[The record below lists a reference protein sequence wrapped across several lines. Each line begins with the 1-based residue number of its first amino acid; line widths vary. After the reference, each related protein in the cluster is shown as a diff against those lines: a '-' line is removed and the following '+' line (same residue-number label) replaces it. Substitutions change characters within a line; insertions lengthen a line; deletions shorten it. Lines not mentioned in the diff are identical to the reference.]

1 MSGTYLTPCPV
12 GPRGERRRPDAPPTR
27 RPGGHGGRQG
37 VAFPR
42 RRTGGAPG
50 GRGLYRKRWYL
61 SSAASVALAV
71 SLSGAVVAQDTAASP
86 EGQTWGL
93 AAYLDGTGMATVPA
107 DSSATLLLADG
118 VASGSAGCNQFSGSY
133 ELDGASLTIAPE
145 MAMTLMACEPAAE
158 ALETAYMA
166 LLPMTASWQST
177 EAGLQLLD
185 ADGAVILDYTG
196 QEPDLA
202 TVVALLEALRA
213 EVSELRS
220 RVDELEASATTDG
233 GSRADGGERVRKPKA
248 PKSQGKVRTQFP
260 DWMRDGLPPEQ
271 IEDLNREVVRWR
283 DRSDDEDG
291 FRVYARR
298 GFCELRPGSDPNQPL
313 EEDDVRRSRTKA
325 VLIDELPADTN
336 RYRPDHA
343 AIDAALPEVPES
355 PYSNDQFYDLYVAAF
370 NDAGETKP
378 VRVASYF
385 LTPEF
390 RCP

>member
-1 MSGTYLTPCPV
+1 M
-12 GPRGERRRPDAPPTR
+12 
-27 RPGGHGGRQG
+27 H
-37 VAFPR
+37 
-42 RRTGGAPG
+42 
-50 GRGLYRKRWYL
+50 RKSWYL
-61 SSAASVALAV
+61 GSVASVALAV
-71 SLSGAVVAQDTAASP
+71 SLSGAVVAQDMGASP
-86 EGQTWGL
+86 EGQTWDLTG
-93 AAYLDGTGMATVPA
+93 YLDGTGTAVVP
-107 DSSATLLLADG
+107 DGSSATLLLADG

-158 ALETAYMA
+158 TLETAYMA

-177 EAGLQLLD
+177 DAGLQLLD
-185 ADGAVILDYTG
+185 ADGAVILEYTA

-220 RVDELEASATTDG
+220 RVDALEATATEDG
-233 GSRADGGERVRKPKA
+233 GSQAGGNERASKPTA
-248 PKSQGKVRTQFP
+248 PKSRGKVKTQFP
-260 DWMRDGLPPEQ
+260 DWMREGLPPDQ

-313 EEDDVRRSRTKA
+313 GDDDFRRSRTKA

-336 RYRPDHA
+336 RYRPDHS
-343 AIDAALPEVPES
+343 AIDAALPEVAES

-370 NDAGETKP
+370 NDAGETKR
-378 VRVASYF
+378 VRVASFF

>member
-1 MSGTYLTPCPV
+1 VLHRNKSYL
-12 GPRGERRRPDAPPTR
+12 GSAAL
-27 RPGGHGGRQG
+27 
-37 VAFPR
+37 VAF
-42 RRTGGAPG
+42 
-50 GRGLYRKRWYL
+50 
-61 SSAASVALAV
+61 AV
-71 SLSGAVVAQDTAASP
+71 SLPGAVIAQDMSATP
-86 EGQTWGL
+86 EGRTWEL
-93 AAYLDGTGMATVPA
+93 AGYADDAGMAMVPD
-107 DSSATLLLADG
+107 DSSANLLLADG

-133 ELDGASLTIAPE
+133 VLDGASLTIAPE

-177 EAGLQLLD
+177 DTGLQLLD
-185 ADGAVILDYTG
+185 AEGAVILEYTG

-220 RVDELEASATTDG
+220 RVDELEATATEDG
-233 GSRADGGERVRKPKA
+233 GSQAGASERARKPTA
-248 PKSQGKVRTQFP
+248 PKSRGKVKTQFP
-260 DWMRDGLPPEQ
+260 AWMREGLPPDQ

-313 EEDDVRRSRTKA
+313 GDDDFRRSRTKA
-325 VLIDELPADTN
+325 VQIDELAADTN
-336 RYRPDHA
+336 RYRPDHS

-370 NDAGETKP
+370 NDAGETKR
-378 VRVASYF
+378 VRVASFF

>member
-1 MSGTYLTPCPV
+1 M
-12 GPRGERRRPDAPPTR
+12 D
-27 RPGGHGGRQG
+27 
-37 VAFPR
+37 
-42 RRTGGAPG
+42 
-50 GRGLYRKRWYL
+50 RKRWYL
-61 SSAASVALAV
+61 SSAAAVAMTV
-71 SLSGAVVAQDTAASP
+71 SLSGAVVAQDMAAAP
-86 EGQTWGL
+86 EGQTWDL
-93 AAYLDGTGMATVPA
+93 AAYLDGTGMATVPEG
-107 DSSATLLLADG
+107 SSATLLLADG

-177 EAGLQLLD
+177 DAGIQLLD
-185 ADGAVILDYTG
+185 AEGAVILEYSG

-202 TVVALLEALRA
+202 TVVTLLEALRA

-220 RVDELEASATTDG
+220 RVDELEASATTDSGAGAG
-233 GSRADGGERVRKPKA
+233 GNERASKPRA

-260 DWMRDGLPPEQ
+260 AWMRDGLPPDQ
-271 IEDLNREVVRWR
+271 IEDPNREVVRWR
-283 DRSDDEDG
+283 DRSDDEAG

-298 GFCELRPGSDPNQPL
+298 GFCELRPGSDPNQAL
-313 EEDDVRRSRTKA
+313 EEDDFRRSRTKA
-325 VLIDELPADTN
+325 VLIDELAAGTN

-343 AIDAALPEVPES
+343 AIDEALPQVPES
-355 PYSNDQFYDLYVAAF
+355 PYSNDQFYDLYVSAF

-378 VRVASYF
+378 ERVASYF